1 MPLPLEGVRILDLT
15 RALAGPFCT
24 MILGDLGAT
33 VIKTEPTQGGD
44 MSRSWGPYHDG
55 IGVFYLSI
63 NRNKQSLAVNF
74 REPRGLELLQQLA
87 RDADVVVEN
96 FKPGTTKTI
105 GLDYDTL
112 VKDAPRLIYTSIT
125 GFGTDG
131 PYGQWPGYDQIAQG
145 MSGMMSITGQADG
158 LPTRLGVPLAD
169 LVSGIWSA
177 LGTITA
183 LHQRERTGSGQKVET
198 SLLAGVVGML
208 CVQGQRYLSLGET
221 PQRIGNEHPVIY
233 PYGAFEAADGIINIA
248 AATQSQWEN
257 LCHLLDLDHLVQQ
270 SEFVDNNA
278 RSSHREQLR
287 KIFNSRLCSRS
298 AIEWTTILME
308 NGVPAGPV
316 FDLQQLFEDPHVAA
330 MGLVELVDHPQ
341 LGEIKQLSNPLRL
354 ESIGSKTVRSPPPL
368 LGQHTDGILK
378 ELGLKSQALVKL
390 KEDGIIFQSTE
401 ST

>member
-1 MPLPLEGVRILDLT
+1 MPLPLEGIRILDLT

-270 SEFVDNNA
+270 SEFVDNDA

>member
-1 MPLPLEGVRILDLT
+1 MPLPLEGIRILDLT

-270 SEFVDNNA
+270 SEFVDNDA
-278 RSSHREQLR
+278 RSSNREQLR

-390 KEDGIIFQSTE
+390 KKDGIIFQSTE

>member
-1 MPLPLEGVRILDLT
+1 MPLPLEGIRILDLT

-270 SEFVDNNA
+270 SEFVDNDA

-390 KEDGIIFQSTE
+390 KKDGIIFQSTE

>member
-1 MPLPLEGVRILDLT
+1 MPLPLEGIRILDLT

-208 CVQGQRYLSLGET
+208 CVQGQRYLSLGDT

-233 PYGAFEAADGIINIA
+233 PYGAFEAADGMINIA
-248 AATQSQWEN
+248 AAPQSQWEN

-270 SEFVDNNA
+270 SEFVDNDA

>member
-1 MPLPLEGVRILDLT
+1 MPLPLEGIRILDLT

-270 SEFVDNNA
+270 SEFVDNDA

-287 KIFNSRLCSRS
+287 KILNSRLCSRS

>member
-248 AATQSQWEN
+248 AATQSQWES

-270 SEFVDNNA
+270 SEFVDNDA

>member
-1 MPLPLEGVRILDLT
+1 MPLPLEGIRILDLT

-257 LCHLLDLDHLVQQ
+257 LCHVLDLDHLVQQ

-390 KEDGIIFQSTE
+390 KKDGIIFQSTE

>member
-33 VIKTEPTQGGD
+33 VIKTEPTKGGD

-257 LCHLLDLDHLVQQ
+257 LCHVLDLDHLVQQ

>member
-257 LCHLLDLDHLVQQ
+257 LCHVLDLDHLVQQ

>member
-1 MPLPLEGVRILDLT
+1 MPLPLEGIRILDLT

-270 SEFVDNNA
+270 SEFVDNDA
-278 RSSHREQLR
+278 RSSNREQLR

>member
-1 MPLPLEGVRILDLT
+1 MPLPLEGIRILDLT

-33 VIKTEPTQGGD
+33 VIKTEPTKGGD

-208 CVQGQRYLSLGET
+208 CVQGQRYLSLGEL

-257 LCHLLDLDHLVQQ
+257 LCRLLDLDHLVQQ
-270 SEFVDNNA
+270 SEFIDNEA
-278 RSSHREQLR
+278 RSSNREQLR

-390 KEDGIIFQSTE
+390 KKDGIIFQSTE

>member
-1 MPLPLEGVRILDLT
+1 MPLPLEGIRILDLT

-257 LCHLLDLDHLVQQ
+257 LCHVLDLDHLVQQ
-270 SEFVDNNA
+270 SEFIDNEA

>member
-1 MPLPLEGVRILDLT
+1 MPLPLEGIRILDLT

-248 AATQSQWEN
+248 AATQSQWES

>member
-1 MPLPLEGVRILDLT
+1 MPLPLEGIRILDLT

-270 SEFVDNNA
+270 SEFVDNDA

-378 ELGLKSQALVKL
+378 ELGLKSQALVNL

>member
-1 MPLPLEGVRILDLT
+1 MPLPLEGIRILDLT

-33 VIKTEPTQGGD
+33 VIKTEPAQGGD

-248 AATQSQWEN
+248 AATQSQWES

-270 SEFVDNNA
+270 SEFVDNDA

>member
-1 MPLPLEGVRILDLT
+1 MPLPLEGIRILDLT

-257 LCHLLDLDHLVQQ
+257 LCHVLDLDHLVQQ
-270 SEFVDNNA
+270 SEFVDNDA

>member
-1 MPLPLEGVRILDLT
+1 MPLPLEGIRILDLT

-44 MSRSWGPYHDG
+44 MSRSWGPYHGG

-257 LCHLLDLDHLVQQ
+257 LCHVLDLDHLVQQ

-341 LGEIKQLSNPLRL
+341 LGKIKQLSNPLRL

-378 ELGLKSQALVKL
+378 ELGLKSQALAKL
-390 KEDGIIFQSTE
+390 KKDGIIFQSTE

>member
-1 MPLPLEGVRILDLT
+1 MPLPLEGIRILDLT

-87 RDADVVVEN
+87 READVVVEN

-257 LCHLLDLDHLVQQ
+257 LCHVLDLDHLVQQ

>member
-1 MPLPLEGVRILDLT
+1 MPLPLEGIRILDLT

-24 MILGDLGAT
+24 MILGDLGAQ
-33 VIKTEPTQGGD
+33 VIKAEPTQGGD

-74 REPRGLELLQQLA
+74 RDPRGLKLLHQLA
-87 RDADVVVEN
+87 RDVDVVVEN

-112 VKDAPRLIYTSIT
+112 VKDAPQLIYTSIT

-131 PYGQWPGYDQIAQG
+131 PYGNWPGYDQIAQG

-177 LGTITA
+177 LGTITG
-183 LHQRERTGSGQKVET
+183 LHQRTNTGRGQKVET

-208 CVQGQRYLSLGET
+208 CVQGQRYLSLGEV

-233 PYGAFEAADGIINIA
+233 PYGAFEAADGMVNIA
-248 AATQSQWEN
+248 AATQSQWQN
-257 LCHLLDLDHLVQQ
+257 LCRLLNLEDLIEQ
-270 SEFVDNNA
+270 SEFVDNEA
-278 RSSHREQLR
+278 RSTHRERLR
-287 KIFNSRLCSRS
+287 KIFNSRLSSRN
-298 AIEWTTILME
+298 AIEWTTMLME
-308 NGVPAGPV
+308 NGIPAGPV
-316 FDLQQLFEDPHVAA
+316 FDLQQLFDDPQVEAT
-330 MGLVELVDHPQ
+330 GLVEMVDHPQ
-341 LGEIKQLSNPLRL
+341 LGKIKQLSNPLRL
-354 ESIGSKTVRSPPPL
+354 ESIGPKTVRSPPPL
-368 LGQHTDGILK
+368 LGQHTNGILNA
-378 ELGLKSQALVKL
+378 LGLTSNDIVELQ
-390 KEDGIIFQSTE
+390 EDGIIFQDAVNI
-401 ST
+401 

>member
-257 LCHLLDLDHLVQQ
+257 LCHVLDLDHLVQQ

-287 KIFNSRLCSRS
+287 KIFNSQLGSRS

>member
-55 IGVFYLSI
+55 IGIFYLSI

-87 RDADVVVEN
+87 RDADAVVEN

-257 LCHLLDLDHLVQQ
+257 LCHVLDLDHLVQQ

>member
-1 MPLPLEGVRILDLT
+1 MPLPLEGIRILDLT

-287 KIFNSRLCSRS
+287 KVLNSRLCSRS

-378 ELGLKSQALVKL
+378 ELGLKSQALFKL

>member
-1 MPLPLEGVRILDLT
+1 MPLPLEGIRILDLT

-257 LCHLLDLDHLVQQ
+257 LCHVLDLDHLVQQ

-390 KEDGIIFQSTE
+390 KDDGIIFQSTE

>member
-1 MPLPLEGVRILDLT
+1 MPLPLEGIRILDLT

-378 ELGLKSQALVKL
+378 ELGLKSQALVNL

>member
-1 MPLPLEGVRILDLT
+1 MPLPLEGIRILDLT

-257 LCHLLDLDHLVQQ
+257 LCHVLDLDHLVQQ

-378 ELGLKSQALVKL
+378 ELGLKSQALVNL

>member
-1 MPLPLEGVRILDLT
+1 MPLPLEGIRILDLT

-33 VIKTEPTQGGD
+33 VIKTEPTKGGD

-257 LCHLLDLDHLVQQ
+257 LCHVLDLDHLVQQ

-330 MGLVELVDHPQ
+330 SGLIELVDHPQ

-354 ESIGSKTVRSPPPL
+354 ESIGSKTVRSAPPL

-390 KEDGIIFQSTE
+390 KKDGIIFQSTE

>member
-1 MPLPLEGVRILDLT
+1 MPLPLEGIRILDLT

-208 CVQGQRYLSLGET
+208 CVQGQRYLSLGDT

-270 SEFVDNNA
+270 SEFVDNDA

>member
-112 VKDAPRLIYTSIT
+112 VKDAPRLIYTSST

-257 LCHLLDLDHLVQQ
+257 LCHVLDLDHLVQQ

>member
-257 LCHLLDLDHLVQQ
+257 LCHVLDLDHLVQQ

-390 KEDGIIFQSTE
+390 KKDGIIFQSTE

>member
-1 MPLPLEGVRILDLT
+1 MPLPLEGIRILDLT

-112 VKDAPRLIYTSIT
+112 VKDVPRLIYTSIT

-270 SEFVDNNA
+270 SEFVDNDA

>member
-1 MPLPLEGVRILDLT
+1 MPLPLEGIRILDLT

-233 PYGAFEAADGIINIA
+233 PYGAFDAADGIINIA

>member
-198 SLLAGVVGML
+198 SLLAGGVGML

-257 LCHLLDLDHLVQQ
+257 LCHVLDLDHLVQQ

>member
-1 MPLPLEGVRILDLT
+1 MPLPLEGIRILDLT

-208 CVQGQRYLSLGET
+208 CVQGQRYLSLGDT

-233 PYGAFEAADGIINIA
+233 PYGAFEAADGMINIA

-270 SEFVDNNA
+270 SEFVDNDA

>member
-257 LCHLLDLDHLVQQ
+257 LCHVLDLDHLVQQ
-270 SEFVDNNA
+270 SEFVDNDA
-278 RSSHREQLR
+278 RSSNREQLR

>member
-1 MPLPLEGVRILDLT
+1 MPLPLEGIRILDLT

-233 PYGAFEAADGIINIA
+233 PYGAFEAADGMINIA

-270 SEFVDNNA
+270 SEFVDNDA
-278 RSSHREQLR
+278 RSSNREQLR

>member
-257 LCHLLDLDHLVQQ
+257 LCHVLDLDHLVQQ
-270 SEFVDNNA
+270 SEFVDNDA

>member
-131 PYGQWPGYDQIAQG
+131 PYGQGPGYDQIAQG

-257 LCHLLDLDHLVQQ
+257 LCHVLDLDHLVQQ